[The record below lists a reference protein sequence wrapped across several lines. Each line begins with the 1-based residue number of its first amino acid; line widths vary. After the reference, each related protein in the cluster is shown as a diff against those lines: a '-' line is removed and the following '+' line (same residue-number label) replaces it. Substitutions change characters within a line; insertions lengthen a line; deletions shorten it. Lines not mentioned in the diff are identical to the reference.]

1 MEKIRQQ
8 VAINTDEIKKLSEI
22 EKIRPDMQNY
32 SISKKVHVAQQIIG
46 HSKIET
52 TAKYIYSMEA
62 KNREQKIIEKA
73 FNSI

>member
-32 SISKKVHVAQQIIG
+32 SISKKVHVALQEWIRENLKNTSSN
-46 HSKIET
+46 HDTMPLS
-52 TAKYIYSMEA
+52 YSGLLLA
-62 KNREQKIIEKA
+62 SA
-73 FNSI
+73 